1 MKNKTHLIIAYL
13 VMQNNRFQFDVGL
26 NVSQYL
32 NPIILNSEY
41 ESVKNEIGKYGFSI
55 GPSLKLKYFVW
66 KK

>member
-1 MKNKTHLIIAYL
+1 
-13 VMQNNRFQFDVGL
+13 MQNSRFQFDAGL
-26 NVSQYL
+26 NFSQYF